1 MGEPDVSLPCRT
13 SPGWKRG
20 SSGLAFP
27 SFGLGGRGYSLFA
40 PMRGWGLGQG
50 SVSHENS
57 ISCTVNRVV
66 SEGAGGLQLVQSWVE
81 PSLAAPDSGWRTF
94 SPVSFNVCF

>member
-13 SPGWKRG
+13 PPGWKRG

-27 SFGLGGRGYSLFA
+27 SFGLRGRVYPLFA

-50 SVSHENS
+50 SISHEDS
-57 ISCTVNRVV
+57 ISRTVNTVV
-66 SEGAGGLQLVQSWVE
+66 SEGAGGLQLVQPWVDT
-81 PSLAAPDSGWRTF
+81 SLAAPDLG
-94 SPVSFNVCF
+94 